1 MMCHKH
7 YQEATWCNNDCCSN
21 SSNEQAS
28 VQQPTDEMTE
38 HMSNEEIHLNSEDR
52 EKLSKLD
59 SNSDSFVWRSDLN
72 EYYSKSE
79 MDKKFL
85 TKVDAGNIYLSHSEG
100 TGSTQPSEIKFSIDS
115 TKVDIGSGNIW
126 LEMDLNNVVSLKYR
140 AKGSTPTTPDEP
152 VTNANVTV
160 SANPLIVEKG
170 KNTSVTVTA
179 KFDKTGEM
187 FQQIEIEDY
196 PGSSMTNQSSYS
208 YNVTLNGAKT
218 LQVKWQY
225 NDTIDSKTI
234 SIKEGYRYFYMDSEY
249 DNIYDLTDGKSYLAE
264 SKAARLTFT
273 ETNSS
278 GVRYAYFALPSNQ
291 QISSTSFK
299 DETGNLGGWK
309 QLDKT
314 FTYGSTEYTIW
325 RTVYFYGVNY
335 KWEVQ

>member
-21 SSNEQAS
+21 SSNEQTP

-79 MDKKFL
+79 MDNKFL

-140 AKGSTPTTPDEP
+140 AKGSTPTAPDEP
-152 VTNANVTV
+152 TTNANVTV

-196 PGSSMTNQSSYS
+196 SESSMTNQSSYS
-208 YNVTLNGAKT
+208 YNVTLNDAKT
-218 LQVKWQY
+218 LKVKWQY
-225 NDTIDSKTI
+225 NGSVDSKTI
-234 SIKEGYRYFYMDSEY
+234 SIKAGYRYYYAAATEYSESIFTDS
-249 DNIYDLTDGKSYLAE
+249 NSYLDT
-264 SKAARLTFT
+264 SKNKDYITIDQGSDKYGWYACPADQGIPTFT
-273 ETNSS
+273 DKD
-278 GVRYAYFALPSNQ
+278 SN
-291 QISSTSFK
+291 FP
-299 DETGNLGGWK
+299 GGWK
-309 QLDKT
+309 PAGYT
-314 FTYGSTEYTIW
+314 FNKNGVQYTVYVTLQDGLGSTNWKIS
-325 RTVYFYGVNY
+325 
-335 KWEVQ
+335 